1 MSYLMLEKLFHCDI
15 YCNIYCDIYSN
26 IYLDICR
33 NIYRDILL
41 FSSNQL
47 SLIVVTL

>member
-1 MSYLMLEKLFHCDI
+1 MSYLMLEKRFHCDI
-15 YCNIYCDIYSN
+15 YCNIYRDIYSN
-26 IYLDICR
+26 IYHHVGG
-33 NIYRDILL
+33 NIYCDILL